1 MSEDVTVKLEQKNIE
16 QLLRDKGLTVN
27 GDIQQF
33 HTENVKKR
41 MTKYMPFLTGAL
53 IKQTIVQTDI
63 SSSKIVTQAPQARYL
78 FYGKVMVDP
87 KYNCG
92 GFLGSDGWFSR
103 PGVPKVL
110 TDRNLEYT
118 KTKNPLAGPRWDK
131 RMTDAEGDALRAD
144 LQEYIDRK

>member
-1 MSEDVTVKLEQKNIE
+1 MSNDVTVKLEQKSIE

-41 MTKYMPFLTGAL
+41 MTKYMPYLTGAL
-53 IKQTIVQTDI
+53 IKQMIIQTDT
-63 SSSKIVTQAPQARYL
+63 SSSNIVIQAPQAKYL
-78 FYGKVMVDP
+78 YYGKLMVDP

-92 GFLGSDGWFSR
+92 GFLGKEGWFSR

-110 TDRNLEYT
+110 TDRDLKYT
-118 KTKNPLAGPRWDK
+118 KEKNPLAGPKWDE
-131 RMTDAEGDALRAD
+131 RLMNAEGDAIRAD
-144 LQEYIDRK
+144 LQRYIDRK